1 MWCFHKF
8 NQKEQHRSSFCS
20 CKLTSSR
27 AFLSTYLLPAFD
39 NPIVYAWS
47 EQQQKRPAL
56 VSIHWFCWVQYRLLI
71 FWNMTL
77 QHGRKAFRRRT
88 ADRLAAP
95 SDFSNWGKLRFL
107 LLSGLI
113 YFCMSLLSFLC
124 VILKVTVM
132 TRCFKRTLT
141 LLWVQAV
148 AAPFDKKHWTSFLF
162 ALTILDL
169 NLRWQR
175 LAGISTGHLRNL
187 PAQSRATY
195 SQLLRTT
202 ARKLLVIPGDLT
214 SSLSNLCQSWFT
226 LTVKTLSLCS
236 DKTFQMCRAGAKPQ
250 PKKPGH
256 TKQSTATWAF
266 LTSTCQNN
274 SQ

>member
-169 NLRWQR
+169 NLKWQR

-202 ARKLLVIPGDLT
+202 ARKFWLFQVTSQAPWATCDSPG
-214 SSLSNLCQSWFT
+214 SLSQWKPFPYAQTKPSRCAELGQSHSQRGQAT
-226 LTVKTLSLCS
+226 QNKAQLPGLS
-236 DKTFQMCRAGAKPQ
+236 
-250 PKKPGH
+250 
-256 TKQSTATWAF
+256 
-266 LTSTCQNN
+266 
-274 SQ
+274 